1 MHRSAW
7 NRNSA
12 NFAFW
17 GFCEL
22 RLYGVLRR
30 SRPASAAGIMRSE
43 QALARPTGQEGK
55 DAMAS
60 NPLIG
65 TWRLLSWENRSV
77 EDGQLSYPHGEDA
90 TGYIIYNEDGYM
102 FVAIM
107 APQRLIFA
115 HDDLLSATKEE
126 EALAEETYFSCCGRY
141 EFLGDRVVHH
151 VELSLFPNWIGVDQE
166 RLVDLRGERLTL
178 STRALLLRGI
188 QQTAHLIWERISTSK
203 QQALIHPSAWNRISR
218 KVIS

>member
-1 MHRSAW
+1 MILHV
-7 NRNSA
+7 
-12 NFAFW
+12 NFRESPE
-17 GFCEL
+17 CEL
-22 RLYGVLRR
+22 RLNGVLRS
-30 SRPASAAGIMRSE
+30 SRPAFADGIMMQSNAHP
-43 QALARPTGQEGK
+43 QGK
-55 DAMAS
+55 KVTTMAS

-77 EDGQLSYPHGEDA
+77 EDGQLSYPLGEDA

-107 APQRLIFA
+107 APHRLRFA

-126 EALAEETYFSCCGRY
+126 EALAEETYLSYCGRY
-141 EFLGDRVVHH
+141 DFLGDRVVHH
-151 VELSLFPNWIGVDQE
+151 VELSLFPNWIGGDQE

-188 QQTAHLIWERISTSK
+188 QQTAHLIWERVSTSK
-203 QQALIHPSAWNRISR
+203 Q
-218 KVIS
+218 

>member
-1 MHRSAW
+1 
-7 NRNSA
+7 
-12 NFAFW
+12 
-17 GFCEL
+17 
-22 RLYGVLRR
+22 
-30 SRPASAAGIMRSE
+30 
-43 QALARPTGQEGK
+43 
-55 DAMAS
+55 MAS

-126 EALAEETYFSCCGRY
+126 EALAEETYFSYCGRY

-203 QQALIHPSAWNRISR
+203 QQALIHQVPRIGVLGRSYPR
-218 KVIS
+218 SCTAPPRYPGMLPLHAPA